1 LEATSYSKTV
11 KSYDR
16 PSQYIRLV
24 DCRWKITAKD
34 GQVVRFIVSQLDLG
48 GCSSCGFL
56 QIYDGLTEWIGKLLG
71 TWRSGTPDV
80 TSSGKYMMVTF
91 KTTKFDTNKGLIA
104 TYRSTTKTN
113 G

>member
-1 LEATSYSKTV
+1 LEATAFSKTV
-11 KSYDR
+11 KSYDH

-24 DCRWKITAKD
+24 DCTWKITAKD

-56 QIYDGLTEWIGKLLG
+56 QIYDAQTEWTGKSLG
-71 TWRSGTPDV
+71 MWRSGTPDV
-80 TSSGKYMMVTF
+80 ISSGKYMMVKF

-104 TYRSTTKTN
+104 TYQSIDKED